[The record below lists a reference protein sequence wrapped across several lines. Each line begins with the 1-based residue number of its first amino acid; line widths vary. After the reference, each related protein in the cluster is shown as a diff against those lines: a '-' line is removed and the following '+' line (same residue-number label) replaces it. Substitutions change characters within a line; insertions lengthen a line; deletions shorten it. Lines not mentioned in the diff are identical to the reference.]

1 MKWNLRDPRHVLK
14 GPITLP
20 DDDER
25 PTEVVVKG
33 YEKYKQKKSEW
44 KSNFVIIVFLMKVCV
59 WVCVFIVSVCEF
71 SETTATAPL
80 FGEDL
85 EGVIKQ
91 NNRLK

>member
-20 DDDER
+20 DDER

-44 KSNFVIIVFLMKVCV
+44 KKQFRYYCFPDESVFVYLCV
-59 WVCVFIVSVCEF
+59 Y
-71 SETTATAPL
+71 
-80 FGEDL
+80 
-85 EGVIKQ
+85 
-91 NNRLK
+91 R